1 MTEVST
7 FQLAFKL
14 GIVLNDL
21 GVCHPPFILI
31 QQLLNGRFIQAFF
44 QQNRFDCITKLE
56 YCIFFITDIP
66 ASSSDIPDYFLPV
79 AEFKVTQ
86 CSKFAV
92 VCRLK
97 SNEFTLTSEGKVLSL
112 PEHPLFNVSI
122 PENAVPKGEEHR
134 VVVKVS

>member
-1 MTEVST
+1 M
-7 FQLAFKL
+7 A
-14 GIVLNDL
+14 VLYRL
-21 GVCHPPFILI
+21 SFSRTGLTAS
-31 QQLLNGRFIQAFF
+31 LNWKTAFF
-44 QQNRFDCITKLE
+44 
-56 YCIFFITDIP
+56 FFITDIP
-66 ASSSDIPDYFLPV
+66 ASSSGIPDYFLPV

-86 CSKFAV
+86 CSTFAV

-122 PENAVPKGEEHR
+122 PEHAVPKGEEHH

>member
-1 MTEVST
+1 MLST
-7 FQLAFKL
+7 FHTHSIIAKW
-14 GIVLNDL
+14 
-21 GVCHPPFILI
+21 PFYTGFLSVD
-31 QQLLNGRFIQAFF
+31 
-44 QQNRFDCITKLE
+44 RFDCITKLE
-56 YCIFFITDIP
+56 YCVFFIADIP

-86 CSKFAV
+86 CSTFAV

-122 PENAVPKGEEHR
+122 PENAVPKGEEHHF
-134 VVVKVS
+134 VVKVS